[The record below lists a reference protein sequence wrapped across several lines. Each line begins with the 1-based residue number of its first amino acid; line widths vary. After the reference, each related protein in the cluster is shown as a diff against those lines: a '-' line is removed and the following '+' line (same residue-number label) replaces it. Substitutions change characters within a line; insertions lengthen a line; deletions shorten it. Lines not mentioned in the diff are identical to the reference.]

1 MGIAGCNKTP
11 EIPDGPDDQTPVDK
25 VDPEPA
31 EPVTLTAYI
40 SEAGPDAVP
49 ATRATLNE
57 STGAFAFSEGD
68 VIMVYNGTGT
78 YTSTGINL
86 DGPTARF
93 TMEEGFEDT
102 GSGLA
107 ALTQSDWGY
116 FGEVCNIYSD
126 GVTYTLPDKYEYDQ
140 VGSSN
145 PVSAYYVD
153 AIANAANNAK
163 VPCPMIAS
171 YTAGQPLYFKQAA
184 AVVRFRITNC
194 LAGSLTFTFTTPVTG
209 FAIVSSVPSGASG
222 GIHYNNL
229 QSPGYSIT
237 VNNVPAVDSDQ
248 YIFITLPVPIGT
260 DPMNVGVWNNQV
272 SSNYTVVANRVA
284 TLSGTANPLNRA
296 EGQKRG
302 VSLVDVKDAATFD
315 GLYLDGY
322 LYCDNYSAATPQYT
336 VVDYDPIWI
345 LPNYNVDYTTNKF
358 YFNWDFLNEH
368 GFCTAGGVKIG
379 NYNYIVPSGGAT
391 NSDWASIL
399 GTTRGAATIK
409 GQTGHYACLKVTGLD
424 VEKYKYAFIRGILFF
439 PDNAILTVPGG
450 TVLNYFDNASLTG
463 NNEISY
469 QALSFLVH
477 QGCAFLPLAG
487 YCENWFYVGWSW
499 GGINEGGYYWSSYK
513 VTSKSEAYALA
524 IEYDSDKGEYS
535 LYSTTRSDDE
545 KNAYFPVRLIR
556 LPASSN

>member
-25 VDPEPA
+25 VDPEPT

-40 SEAGPDAVP
+40 SESGPDAVP

-107 ALTQSDWGY
+107 AFPS
-116 FGEVCNIYSD
+116 EVVSAISTD
-126 GVTYTLPDKYEYDQ
+126 GVTFQLPDIYEYSR
-140 VGSSN
+140 VGSEI
-145 PVSAYYVD
+145 VSSTGDVATV
-153 AIANAANNAK
+153 ASAAK

-171 YTAGQPLYFKQAA
+171 YVAGQHLYFKQTA
-184 AVVRFRITNC
+184 AVVRFRVTSC

-209 FAIVSSVPSGASG
+209 TVTVPSVPTGTSDGIHNTASG
-222 GIHYNNL
+222 L
-229 QSPGYSIT
+229 TGYSIT
-237 VNNVPAVDSDQ
+237 VTGVPAVGDGN
-248 YIFITLPVPIGT
+248 YLFITLPVPSGT
-260 DPMNVGVWNNQV
+260 DPMNVGVWNNGTP
-272 SSNYTVVANRVA
+272 SATEAANRVA
-284 TLSGTANPLNRA
+284 TLSGTADPLNRA

-379 NYNYIVPSGGAT
+379 DYNYIVPSGGAT